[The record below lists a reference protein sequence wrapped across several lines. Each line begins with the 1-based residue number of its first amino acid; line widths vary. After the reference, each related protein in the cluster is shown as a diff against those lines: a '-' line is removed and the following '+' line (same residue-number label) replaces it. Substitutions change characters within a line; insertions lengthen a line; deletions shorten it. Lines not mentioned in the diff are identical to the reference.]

1 MVSHSKNIGSAS
13 TAEAEN
19 NMSSRQMSMTLKKK
33 IEDAN
38 LPNLVAQRRMSRS
51 RDSSASRLGA
61 LTSPNVTVGA
71 VNILDSTKVAGIKT
85 ITRVL
90 QRKVLDHYL
99 EFRMEV
105 FRKPN
110 QMPELDL
117 FKNLRFDEE
126 VYELEDLEKILKEDY
141 QQRKMGK
148 KPFSAK
154 PMVATERTL
163 ESDHNSEE
171 EKEEAKEESEP
182 SSQPSISQ
190 IAKGQELGTTAISM
204 EFSAFIK
211 NPKGVKLNESLNFS

>member
-1 MVSHSKNIGSAS
+1 
-13 TAEAEN
+13 
-19 NMSSRQMSMTLKKK
+19 MSRTIKKK

-51 RDSSASRLGA
+51 RDNSASRLGA
-61 LTSPNVTVGA
+61 LTSPNVTVSA

-90 QRKVLDHYL
+90 QRKVMDHYL

-154 PMVATERTL
+154 PMIATERTL
-163 ESDHNSEE
+163 ESEHDSEE
-171 EKEEAKEESEP
+171 EEKVEIKDESEP

-190 IAKGQELGTTAISM
+190 IVRQGQELGTTAISM